1 MSDQPPVNEQQPV
14 SPRKRLQTLLA
25 IPDSQRTEAQWDEI
39 NELEISLAPGN
50 RIDAPLPRALQPIT
64 AHHKSGGGG
73 GGGGPKSGGGG
84 GGPKPGGGGGGRHKP
99 PGGGGGGGKGKKPF
113 RKSRNKQAKPE
124 AG

>member
-14 SPRKRLQTLLA
+14 AVPPRKRLQMLLA

-73 GGGGPKSGGGG
+73 GGGG
-84 GGPKPGGGGGGRHKP
+84 GGPKPGGGGGGGGHKP
-99 PGGGGGGGKGKKPF
+99 PGGGGGKGKKPF

>member
-14 SPRKRLQTLLA
+14 SPRKRLQMLLA

-64 AHHKSGGGG
+64 AHHKSGGA
-73 GGGGPKSGGGG
+73 G
-84 GGPKPGGGGGGRHKP
+84 GGPKPGGGGGGGHKP
-99 PGGGGGGGKGKKPF
+99 PGGGGGKGKKPF

>member
-14 SPRKRLQTLLA
+14 SPRKRLQMLLA

-73 GGGGPKSGGGG
+73 GGPKLGGGG
-84 GGPKPGGGGGGRHKP
+84 GGGGHKP
-99 PGGGGGGGKGKKPF
+99 PGGGGGKGKKPF

>member
-14 SPRKRLQTLLA
+14 AVPPRKRLQMLLA

-73 GGGGPKSGGGG
+73 GGG
-84 GGPKPGGGGGGRHKP
+84 PKPGGGGGGGGGHKP
-99 PGGGGGGGKGKKPF
+99 PGGGGGKGKKPF

>member
-84 GGPKPGGGGGGRHKP
+84 GGPKPGGGGGGGHKP
-99 PGGGGGGGKGKKPF
+99 PGGGGGKGKKPF